1 MATALKRTKDAAPSR
16 KVRSDQQA
24 ALSPTDWVEAATD
37 FLINNNINSLDIPY
51 LCRRLGVTK
60 GSFYWHFKGRPEL
73 LKAILDEWRQ
83 RMTSDVSLRAER
95 SSTTVE
101 SALRYLL
108 GLIRRPRPSRRGA
121 IERSVREWA
130 RTDPLTRASVV
141 EVDQMRL
148 AFFQALF
155 RRHGLPD
162 REARLRAYAAYA
174 LMMGDSIL
182 KETIE
187 LDGPAEDYVKLVVKL
202 LLGQTED
209 TTTPNVKPA

>member
-1 MATALKRTKDAAPSR
+1 MATALKRTKDAARGR
-16 KVRSDQQA
+16 KPKPDQQA
-24 ALSPTDWVEAATD
+24 ALSPTDWIEAATD

-73 LKAILDEWRQ
+73 LKAILDDWRQ

-95 SSTTVE
+95 SATTVE
-101 SALRYLL
+101 SRLRYLL
-108 GLIRRPRPSRRGA
+108 GLIRRPRPTRRGA

-148 AFFQALF
+148 AFFEALF
-155 RRHGLPD
+155 RRHGLAD
-162 REARLRAYAAYA
+162 RDARLRAYAAYA

-187 LDGPAEDYVKLVVKL
+187 LDGPAEDYVKLVVRL
-202 LLGQTED
+202 LLGQTEEP
-209 TTTPNVKPA
+209 TKSK